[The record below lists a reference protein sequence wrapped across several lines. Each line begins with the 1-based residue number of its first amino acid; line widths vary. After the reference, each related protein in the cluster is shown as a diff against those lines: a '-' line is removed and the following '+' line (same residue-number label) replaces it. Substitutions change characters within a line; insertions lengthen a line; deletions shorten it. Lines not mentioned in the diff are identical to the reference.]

1 MVIDFEGFQDGV
13 PFEGGK
19 AEGHSLELGSG
30 SFVPGFE
37 EQLVGAKAGD
47 EKELDIT
54 FPEDYHEDLAGKA
67 VVFKVK
73 VNEVKEKQEPA
84 VDDEFAKDVSEFDT
98 LADFRKDL
106 ADKLRERR
114 QTQAQRDF
122 EEAIMTQVMD
132 NMEVEIPD
140 AMVDF
145 RAEQLVNDMAQRIQ
159 AQGIPF
165 EQYLAMTGMNMDI
178 MREQAKTAAL
188 ERVRREL
195 ALSAVAAA
203 EALEITD
210 EELDA
215 EYKRLAEQ
223 YKVSEEEAKTN
234 LSADDVRK
242 ELLDR
247 KAERVILD
255 SAKQGKPAA
264 KKKAAKKT
272 AKKAEEEEPAGGDE
286 EKPKKTTARKKTAK
300 KAEEEEASADE
311 GKAEE

>member
-1 MVIDFEGFQDGV
+1 
-13 PFEGGK
+13 
-19 AEGHSLELGSG
+19 
-30 SFVPGFE
+30 
-37 EQLVGAKAGD
+37 
-47 EKELDIT
+47 
-54 FPEDYHEDLAGKA
+54 
-67 VVFKVK
+67 
-73 VNEVKEKQEPA
+73 

-215 EYKRLAEQ
+215 
-223 YKVSEEEAKTN
+223 
-234 LSADDVRK
+234 
-242 ELLDR
+242 
-247 KAERVILD
+247 
-255 SAKQGKPAA
+255 
-264 KKKAAKKT
+264 
-272 AKKAEEEEPAGGDE
+272 
-286 EKPKKTTARKKTAK
+286 
-300 KAEEEEASADE
+300 
-311 GKAEE
+311 

>member
-1 MVIDFEGFQDGV
+1 M
-13 PFEGGK
+13 
-19 AEGHSLELGSG
+19 
-30 SFVPGFE
+30 
-37 EQLVGAKAGD
+37 
-47 EKELDIT
+47 
-54 FPEDYHEDLAGKA
+54 
-67 VVFKVK
+67 
-73 VNEVKEKQEPA
+73 
-84 VDDEFAKDVSEFDT
+84 DDEFAKDVSEFDT
-98 LADFRKDL
+98 LPDFRKDL